1 MFNKNDKPETNG
13 GSMTTT
19 TSTKSSSTTNGGPIL
34 NIIGAGTT
42 VEGTIS
48 CDGDIRIEGHV
59 KGTVN
64 SKAKIVI
71 GSTGS
76 VEGDLYCDNAD
87 ISGKIFGSVEAKDI
101 VFLKSSAYLEGDIT
115 TTKFVV
121 ETGAKFNGNCRMGVK
136 EIKPT
141 EKPVS
146 KPVSAGAPTTT
157 TLQKEAV

>member
-1 MFNKNDKPETNG
+1 MFNKNDKPEAV
-13 GSMTTT
+13 STTA
-19 TSTKSSSTTNGGPIL
+19 TKSSATTNGGPIL

-42 VEGTIS
+42 VEGTIT
-48 CDGDIRIEGHV
+48 CDGDVRIEGHV

-71 GSTGS
+71 GSSGS

-87 ISGKIFGSVEAKDI
+87 ISGKIFGSVEAHEL
-101 VFLKSSAYLEGDIT
+101 VFLKASAYLEGDIT

-141 EKPVS
+141 EKPAT
-146 KPVSAGAPTTT
+146 KPASAGATTP

>member
-1 MFNKNDKPETNG
+1 MFNKNDKPEAVTPAA
-13 GSMTTT
+13 
-19 TSTKSSSTTNGGPIL
+19 TKSSATANGGPIL

-87 ISGKIFGSVEAKDI
+87 ISGKIFGSVEAKEL
-101 VFLKSSAYLEGDIT
+101 VFLKSAAYLEGDIT

-141 EKPVS
+141 EKPAT
-146 KPVSAGAPTTT
+146 KPASAGAAAT